1 MAAEFSAG
9 MTVNRWARS
18 TAWTTIARTAPQVK
32 NDNFDPPD
40 KPRHW
45 LPVTAGVD
53 VQAQVRDDF
62 SGRSTPLTVV
72 MRMLQTI
79 QQLLHGSL
87 GRQYRYHL

>member
-1 MAAEFSAG
+1 M
-9 MTVNRWARS
+9 
-18 TAWTTIARTAPQVK
+18 K